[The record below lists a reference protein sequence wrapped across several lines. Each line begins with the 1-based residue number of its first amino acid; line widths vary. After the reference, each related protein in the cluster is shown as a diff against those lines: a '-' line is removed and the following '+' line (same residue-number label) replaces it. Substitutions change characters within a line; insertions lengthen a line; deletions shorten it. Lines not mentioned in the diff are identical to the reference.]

1 MVKEDSRAVA
11 RWRGVVYWIATGI
24 IVAELLSG
32 GVVDLFRWPEAAT
45 QWFGVTSLGFPLY
58 FGTILG
64 TWKLLG
70 ALALIVPRFPV
81 LKEWA
86 YAGFTFTMTGAIA
99 TNLAVGAEPVAN
111 VAAAAFLL
119 IGAASWWLRPTSRR
133 PVLFG
138 AAKAIS
144 GHDR

>member
-1 MVKEDSRAVA
+1 MVKEDLRAVV

-24 IVAELLSG
+24 ITAELLFG
-32 GVVDLFRWPEAAT
+32 GVVDLFRWPEVAT
-45 QWFGVTSLGFPLY
+45 QWFGVTGIGFPLY

-70 ALALIVPRFPV
+70 ALALVVPRFPV

-99 TNLAVGAEPVAN
+99 TNLAVGAGLVAS
-111 VAAAAFLL
+111 VAAAALLL
-119 IGAASWWLRPTSRR
+119 IGAASWWLRPTSRK
-133 PVLFG
+133 PVLLR
-138 AAKAIS
+138 AAKEMFPP
-144 GHDR
+144 

>member
-1 MVKEDSRAVA
+1 MVKEDSRSVA

-32 GVVDLFRWPEAAT
+32 GVYDLFP
-45 QWFGVTSLGFPLY
+45 QWFGGTGLGFPPY

-70 ALALIVPRFPV
+70 ALALVVPRFPV

-99 TNLAVGAEPVAN
+99 TNLAVGAGPVAS
-111 VAAAAFLL
+111 VVAAAFLL

-138 AAKAIS
+138 AAKEIS
-144 GHDR
+144 LHDQ

>member
-1 MVKEDSRAVA
+1 MDEAALAVP
-11 RWRGVVYWIATGI
+11 RWRGVAYWIATG
-24 IVAELLSG
+24 VVAAELLSG
-32 GVVDLFRWPEAAT
+32 GVYDLFRWPAAAAK
-45 QWFGVTSLGFPLY
+45 WFGGTGLGFPPY
-58 FGTILG
+58 FGTIIG

-70 ALALIVPRFPV
+70 ALALVVPRFPV

-99 TNLAVGAEPVAN
+99 TNLAVGAGPVAS

-133 PVLFG
+133 PVLLG
-138 AAKAIS
+138 AARER
-144 GHDR
+144 GL